1 MPVAAGG
8 AGQGPGGARPRCGAG
23 GVLEAT
29 GRQPDDVAAGKREPG
44 VVLGLVVLGSVP
56 FSGSTRRGQ
65 CRWLRSSLRVT
76 PAVGRGAWGGSA
88 SGEAVRRG
96 QSRRRPRRRVTAG
109 QNVWRPRALP
119 PAGGGGSCRPPGPG
133 GRRLVGGV
141 GQGADLPV
149 AHPLVE

>member
-1 MPVAAGG
+1 MPVAAGR

-76 PAVGRGAWGGSA
+76 PAV
-88 SGEAVRRG
+88 
-96 QSRRRPRRRVTAG
+96 
-109 QNVWRPRALP
+109 
-119 PAGGGGSCRPPGPG
+119 AGGHGAGPRQG
-133 GRRLVGGV
+133 KRSGGV
-141 GQGADLPV
+141 NHGDARAAG
-149 AHPLVE
+149 